1 MGKKGIVA
9 SAVRAAVTA
18 AEKAIAPSP
27 LAKRVIA
34 AAAAEAVRQVEQR
47 APEILAPVEKALR
60 RNAGDL
66 AKPID
71 KALAPEPQESGRS
84 RRKQSKRKS
93 SARAK
98 AGGRKTAASRK
109 KKNSSRARA
118 SAARKKT
125 TTSAKRGKKK
135 AGRSK
140 RR

>member
-1 MGKKGIVA
+1 MAKKGFVA
-9 SAVRAAVTA
+9 RAVRAAVTA

-27 LAKRVIA
+27 LAKKVIA

-60 RNAGDL
+60 KNAGEL

-71 KALAPEPQESGRS
+71 KALAAEPPRKRISQKS
-84 RRKQSKRKS
+84 RRAKGG
-93 SARAK
+93 ARES
-98 AGGRKTAASRK
+98 AASRK
-109 KKNSSRARA
+109 KTKSSRARA

-125 TTSAKRGKKK
+125 AKTRGRKMARK
-135 AGRSK
+135 SK